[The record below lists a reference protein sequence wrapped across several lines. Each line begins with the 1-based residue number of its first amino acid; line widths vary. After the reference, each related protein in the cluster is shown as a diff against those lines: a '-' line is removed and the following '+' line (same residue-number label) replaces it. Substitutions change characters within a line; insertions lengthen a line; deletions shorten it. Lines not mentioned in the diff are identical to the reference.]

1 MCKYAYSSLN
11 AAEHR
16 GNKPETH
23 RLARRTRNPPRPR
36 KAKAS
41 SGIDRPRKGK
51 TISQMPFARGASKK
65 STGESMNTS
74 PRAREESMPT
84 LFEFAA
90 MWGILLL
97 TMFFPIRLKRRPI
110 QPQDA

>member
-1 MCKYAYSSLN
+1 MCKHAYSSLN

-51 TISQMPFARGASKK
+51 MISQMPFARGASKK
-65 STGESMNTS
+65 STNTS
-74 PRAREESMPT
+74 LMAVSESG
-84 LFEFAA
+84 LNAQA
-90 MWGILLL
+90 DAL
-97 TMFFPIRLKRRPI
+97 RRSLRNP
-110 QPQDA
+110 P

>member
-1 MCKYAYSSLN
+1 MSAGG
-11 AAEHR
+11 EI
-16 GNKPETH
+16 
-23 RLARRTRNPPRPR
+23 PRPVR
-36 KAKAS
+36 KNKNDFSDAL
-41 SGIDRPRKGK
+41 GDRRIEEVNTPW
-51 TISQMPFARGASKK
+51 FAGAS
-65 STGESMNTS
+65 TNTS

-97 TMFFPIRLKRRPI
+97 TMFLPIRLKRRPI

>member
-1 MCKYAYSSLN
+1 MCKHAYSSLN

-16 GNKPETH
+16 SNKPETH

-51 TISQMPFARGASKK
+51 TISQMRLETGASKK
-65 STGESMNTS
+65 STNTS
-74 PRAREESMPT
+74 PRAREESMPD
-84 LFEFAA
+84 LGEFAA
-90 MWGILLL
+90 LFVVLFL
-97 TMFFPIRLKRRPI
+97 TMYW
-110 QPQDA
+110 